1 MAKVDYNVAKER
13 LIIFQRIAEEIKINY
28 RKSLFNKITSILFE
42 NRMKNNSDFFGRDQF
57 SNSIIVKTNKNL
69 KGKIKSVKITGGNQN
84 TLFGEI
90 DNVSEKE
97 TFAA

>member
-13 LIIFQRIAEEIKINY
+13 LVIFQRIAEEIKINY
-28 RKSLFNKITSILFE
+28 RKSLFNKISSVLFE
-42 NRMKNNSDFFGRDQF
+42 NRMKNNLDFFGRDQF
-57 SNSIIVKTNKNL
+57 SNSIVVKTNKNL

-90 DNVSEKE
+90 DDVPEKE
-97 TFAA
+97 IFAA

>member
-1 MAKVDYNVAKER
+1 
-13 LIIFQRIAEEIKINY
+13 
-28 RKSLFNKITSILFE
+28 
-42 NRMKNNSDFFGRDQF
+42 MKNNSDFFGRDQF

>member
-13 LIIFQRIAEEIKINY
+13 LVIFQRIAEEIKINY
-28 RKSLFNKITSILFE
+28 RKSLFNKIGSVLFE
-42 NRMKNNSDFFGRDQF
+42 NRMKNNLDFFGRDQF
-57 SNSIIVKTNKNL
+57 SNSIVVKTNKNL

-90 DNVSEKE
+90 DDVPEKE
-97 TFAA
+97 IFAA

>member
-13 LIIFQRIAEEIKINY
+13 LVIFQRIAEEIKINY
-28 RKSLFNKITSILFE
+28 RKSLFNKIASVLFE
-42 NRMKNNSDFFGRDQF
+42 NRMKNNLDFFGRDQF
-57 SNSIIVKTNKNL
+57 SNSIVVKTNKNL

-90 DNVSEKE
+90 DDVPEKE
-97 TFAA
+97 IFAA

>member
-13 LIIFQRIAEEIKINY
+13 LVIFQRIAEEIKINY
-28 RKSLFNKITSILFE
+28 RKSLFNKIGSVLFE
-42 NRMKNNSDFFGRDQF
+42 NRMKNNLDFFGRDQF
-57 SNSIIVKTNKNL
+57 SNSIVVKTNKNL

-90 DNVSEKE
+90 NDVPEKE
-97 TFAA
+97 IFAA

>member
-13 LIIFQRIAEEIKINY
+13 LVIFQRIAEEIKINY
-28 RKSLFNKITSILFE
+28 RKSLFNKIASVLFE
-42 NRMKNNSDFFGRDQF
+42 NRMKNNLDFFGRDQF
-57 SNSIIVKTNKNL
+57 SNSIVVKTNKNL

-90 DNVSEKE
+90 DDVPEKE
-97 TFAA
+97 NFAA